1 MDCVSTKGKTQSS
14 ASQQRKDAMD
24 CVSKVKTQWIASQQK
39 EIRKALRLNSI
50 MKNKIGLYFGTF
62 NPIHVGHLIIA
73 NHMVEFSDLDEVW
86 FVVTP
91 HNPLKNKKTLLE
103 DHHRLAMVRIA
114 VEEYPKLKASNV
126 EFDLPRP
133 NYTVNTLAYLEEKYP
148 SQNFCLI
155 MGEDNLKSLH
165 KWKNYEVILER
176 YTLYVYPRISEGNTP
191 PPPSRGENFP
201 QIKIVDAPIIELSST
216 FIRNGIKAGKNIQP
230 MLSAEVW
237 KYLDEMNFYK

>member
-1 MDCVSTKGKTQSS
+1 MTK
-14 ASQQRKDAMD
+14 
-24 CVSKVKTQWIASQQK
+24 
-39 EIRKALRLNSI
+39 
-50 MKNKIGLYFGTF
+50 KIGLYFGTF

-73 NHMVEFSDLDEVW
+73 NHMVEFSDLEEVW

-114 VEEYPKLKASNV
+114 VEDYPKLKASNV
-126 EFDLPRP
+126 EFDLPQP

-148 SQNFCLI
+148 SHDFCLI
-155 MGEDNLKSLH
+155 MGEDNLKGLH

-176 YTLYVYPRISEGNTP
+176 YSLYVYPRISEGNTP
-191 PPPSRGENFP
+191 LPPSREEKIP

-216 FIRNGIKAGKNIQP
+216 FIRKGIKTGKNIRP